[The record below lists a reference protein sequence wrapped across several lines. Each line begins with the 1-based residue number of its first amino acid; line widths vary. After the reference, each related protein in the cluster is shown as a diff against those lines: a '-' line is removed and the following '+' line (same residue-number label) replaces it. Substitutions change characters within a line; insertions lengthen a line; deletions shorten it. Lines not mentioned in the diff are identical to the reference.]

1 MTTHKE
7 EALKA
12 LAHIRKTL
20 DGTEP
25 IEGLARHQLK
35 ATADFAVEEV
45 EAIQELKRVRRAADP
60 NVPS

>member
-1 MTTHKE
+1 MSHKE

-45 EAIQELKRVRRAADP
+45 EGIQELKRARRATEPPTAP
-60 NVPS
+60 

>member
-1 MTTHKE
+1 MSHKE

-12 LAHIRKTL
+12 LAHIRKAL
-20 DGTEP
+20 ESPDP

-45 EAIQELKRVRRAADP
+45 EAIQELKRARRTTGETSAP
-60 NVPS
+60 